1 MCGAKVLSD
10 ELLAALVQHEN
21 SRPRS
26 KQLRLGPSE
35 LGGCREYIRN
45 VMVGAPVQGN
55 DEWPTAAVVGTL
67 LGDHLEDVA
76 HEYLGAFTQQP
87 VTTTLPNGLVVSGT
101 ADMVFPDRN
110 LLADLKS
117 KVGLS
122 DVRKDGPSLENC
134 VQVSIYTLGLVQAGI
149 LQEGASASLL
159 YVDRSG
165 VEQSIYEVTLGW
177 ERIQYFIDVLM
188 GRLDDVL
195 TAQEHIDKGEVEYA
209 RALRDKTPPFCYSP
223 RVMCPFRDLCW
234 EGSEW
239 NPDELIEDPEVESTV
254 DAFVVAREELA
265 AVTARKANLRE
276 ALRGVQGK
284 TRSGYS
290 VNWATE
296 NTLYVT
302 KVKS

>member
-1 MCGAKVLSD
+1 MLSD
-10 ELLAALVQHEN
+10 DLLEALIAHEN
-21 SRPRS
+21 ERPRS
-26 KQLRLGPSE
+26 RQLTLGPSE

-55 DEWPTAAVVGTL
+55 SEWPTAAVVGTL

-76 HEYLGAFTQQP
+76 SRYLGAVTQMP

-101 ADMVFPDRN
+101 ADIVLVERN
-110 LLADLKS
+110 LLADVKS

-122 DVRKDGPSLENC
+122 DVRKEGPSLENC
-134 VQVSIYTLGLVQAGI
+134 VQVSIYVLGLVQMGV
-149 LQEGASASLL
+149 LKEGASASLL
-159 YVDRSG
+159 YVDRG
-165 VEQSIYEVTLGW
+165 GTEQVIYEVTLDWG
-177 ERIQYFIDVLM
+177 RIEYFIQVVVDRIADVL
-188 GRLDDVL
+188 D
-195 TAQEHIDKGEVEYA
+195 AQEHIDKGEVEYA

-239 NPDELIEDPEVESTV
+239 VPDEVIEDDDIIAVIEQ
-254 DAFVVAREELA
+254 FVRVRDQYNA
-265 AVTARKANLRE
+265 AAADRSQLRE
-276 ALRGVQGK
+276 RLRGVSGR
-284 TRSGYS
+284 TPSGYS

-302 KVKS
+302 KVK

>member
-1 MCGAKVLSD
+1 MLSD
-10 ELLAALVQHEN
+10 ELLSALVAHEN
-21 SRPRS
+21 DRPRS
-26 KQLRLGPSE
+26 QQLSLGPSE

-45 VMVGAPVQGN
+45 VMVGAPAQGN
-55 DEWPTAAVVGTL
+55 VEWPTAAVVGTL
-67 LGDHLEDVA
+67 LGDLLESVA
-76 HEYLGAFTQQP
+76 ADRMGAQTQVP

-101 ADMVFPDRN
+101 ADMVFVERN
-110 LLADLKS
+110 ALADAKS

-122 DVRKDGPSLENC
+122 DVRKEGPSLENC
-134 VQVSIYTLGLVQAGI
+134 VQVSIYTLGLVQMGI
-149 LQEGASASLL
+149 LSEGATASLL

-165 VEQSIYEVTLGW
+165 VEQQVYEVELDW
-177 ERIQYFIDVLM
+177 DRIQYFIDVVV

-195 TAQEHIDKGEVEYA
+195 NAQEHIDKGEVEFA

-239 NPDELIEDPEVESTV
+239 VPDNTIQDPDVIAVVEQ
-254 DAFVVAREELA
+254 FVGVRDEYNA
-265 AVTARKANLRE
+265 AGVRKSALRE
-276 ALRGVQGK
+276 QLRGVSGK
-284 TRSGYS
+284 TPSGYS

-302 KVKS
+302 KVK